1 LLIFAILN
9 WTSGY
14 WTPIASQAAIQT
26 LQAMNRVVQ
35 IAGAGVQTDRPDF
48 TEWAVRPTFQFNDDE
63 DEADEGDGIQWS
75 EKQGANIDR
84 L

>member
-9 WTSGY
+9 WTSGF

-26 LQAMNRVVQ
+26 VQAMNRVVQ
-35 IAGAGVQTDRPDF
+35 TAGTGMRTNKPNF
-48 TEWAVRPTFQFNDDE
+48 TEWAGSPTFQFKDDE

-75 EKQGANIDR
+75 DKQGANLDR